1 MYTVDLSEFHVNAGF
16 AGETGNIGDSK
27 ARQYTLAY
35 NYLLSKRTK
44 VYTFVT
50 KIDDGK
56 AGLYGGD
63 FRSFAVGLRHNF

>member
-1 MYTVDLSEFHVNAGF
+1 MYTMDLSEFHVNVGSAGD
-16 AGETGNIGDSK
+16 TGNIKDSS

-44 VYTFVT
+44 VYTFIT
-50 KIDDGK
+50 KVDDSK

-63 FRSFAVGLRHNF
+63 FRSFAVGVRHNF